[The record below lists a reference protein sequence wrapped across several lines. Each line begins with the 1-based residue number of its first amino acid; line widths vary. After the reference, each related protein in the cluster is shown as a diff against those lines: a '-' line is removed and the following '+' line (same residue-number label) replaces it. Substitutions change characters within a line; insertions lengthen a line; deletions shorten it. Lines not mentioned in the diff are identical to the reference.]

1 MRPLKLWSIYQ
12 FICRYD
18 YIYNLCDRLLYSPHN
33 PEDSRVNVPTP
44 KSYGLDYDNLFI
56 NAQDGTK
63 IHMQFIKQPVTASNC
78 ATLIYLHG
86 NAGNIGHRL
95 INAIEFYKQFQCNL
109 LMVEYRGYGL
119 SEGQPSESGLYQDA
133 LAAIQFLN
141 SCRQVDSS
149 KIVLFGRSLGAAVA
163 IGLADQINNDS
174 RIAHLRP
181 MAMVIEN
188 TFTSVPD
195 ISRHLFAHHTHNSP
209 LWFTRFLQFVPDWF
223 YKSRFN
229 SIDKISRITVPTI
242 FISGL
247 SDELIP
253 PKMMIQ
259 LFKNSPA
266 VYKELHTFESG
277 THNFT
282 WKCPTYYETIGNF
295 LKIVHENKPMMMSSG
310 SNINETATDT
320 SCLDYQ
326 CIDLE
331 EIEKMPLIA
340 SQKQDKNDDDSSHN
354 TSNLNVI

>member
-1 MRPLKLWSIYQ
+1 M
-12 FICRYD
+12 
-18 YIYNLCDRLLYSPHN
+18 YSPHN

-133 LAAIQFLN
+133 LTAIQFLN

-259 LFKNSPA
+259 LFKVSFNSIF
-266 VYKELHTFESG
+266 V
-277 THNFT
+277 
-282 WKCPTYYETIGNF
+282 
-295 LKIVHENKPMMMSSG
+295 
-310 SNINETATDT
+310 TD
-320 SCLDYQ
+320 
-326 CIDLE
+326 
-331 EIEKMPLIA
+331 
-340 SQKQDKNDDDSSHN
+340 
-354 TSNLNVI
+354 